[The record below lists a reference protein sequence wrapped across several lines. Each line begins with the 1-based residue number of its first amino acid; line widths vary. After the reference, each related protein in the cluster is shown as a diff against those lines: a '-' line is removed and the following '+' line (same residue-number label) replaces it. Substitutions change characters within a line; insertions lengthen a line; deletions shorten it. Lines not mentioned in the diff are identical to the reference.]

1 MKSFQFFW
9 NRQRDREAR
18 IATLIVFL
26 SPGRKHQK
34 KQRDVYLQNLL
45 PTLFSDKKSEVP
57 CDKVIK
63 FFFPVCFQ
71 CLYLF
76 PLHHSCPLFVIS
88 ILIKRGLP
96 WWLSGKESSC
106 QCKWCR
112 FDPWFGMM
120 PWKKKWQPTPVFLP
134 RKSNRGCWATVHG
147 VAQSWTPF
155 SYWTTTTLTM
165 IWSLHCTL
173 VLWILS
179 VSILRPAEPTV
190 TYLKWYN

>member
-1 MKSFQFFW
+1 MYIHLNLRNYQIIFHKFTIPMKLFQFFW

-18 IATLIVFL
+18 IATVIVFL

-57 CDKVIK
+57 CDKVIR

-106 QCKWCR
+106 QCRWCR
-112 FDPWFGMM
+112 FDPWFGKM

-134 RKSNRGCWATVHG
+134 RKSNRQRMLGY
-147 VAQSWTPF
+147 SP
-155 SYWTTTTLTM
+155 
-165 IWSLHCTL
+165 WSCTEL
-173 VLWILS
+173 DTI
-179 VSILRPAEPTV
+179 
-190 TYLKWYN
+190 